1 MRLHLRYSRIL
12 TRYEIST
19 KVINAKEINATDE
32 LCLKFLNEVNVVQII
47 DFKMYENKKNLRHW
61 LIL

>member
-1 MRLHLRYSRIL
+1 MRLHLRYSRKL

-19 KVINAKEINATDE
+19 KEINAKEINAIDE

-47 DFKMYENKKNLRHW
+47 DFKMYENKTNLRHW